1 MKLSQQLLLS
11 STFAGLSAA
20 VILKGSS
27 QLKHSYDFIIVD
39 AGPGGATTAN
49 RLTESANVNVLLLE
63 AGGANDGVLEI
74 DVPQLCVTLTP
85 NTAWD
90 WNFTTVPQEGLK
102 GRTPPFPCGI
112 GLGGT
117 SAVNCLVYTRGTK
130 SDIDTWADLSG
141 DKSWGWDGVLPY
153 FKKSEKF
160 NFPADGHN
168 ISRQFLPEVHGFD
181 GVIGVNVPG
190 AARSIYRH
198 IIAVTQELEEFP
210 FQIDM
215 NSGEHLGLGWTQ
227 ALVDTGVRSSAKAY
241 LAHEYLKR
249 PNLDVLLHARVSRV
263 LPTDGAL
270 SLNSLEFQDGEGGE
284 LKNLT
289 ARKEVILSAGTVHTP
304 VILFHSG
311 IGSSDV
317 LTPLGI
323 PVLVDNPSVGQNL
336 TDHVGC
342 SITFEVNSTKTLD
355 ELWRNETY
363 KDSLLAEW
371 RENKTGLLVDTS
383 ENHVAFLRL
392 AEDDPIWETHPDPAS
407 GPTTAHF
414 EFLFQNG
421 VYPTK
426 ESGNYFNLPVGDV
439 SPASRGFITINSSD
453 PFAAPLIDPRLL
465 SEDIDLYI
473 VRQGIKAGQRFVAVK
488 AWEGYFIRSLVNLT
502 TDEEIDE
509 YIRQNTVSFFHPVA
523 TAAMSAR
530 NASWGVVDPGLL
542 VKGVKG
548 LRIVDASVVPRL
560 PAAHTSAAVYGVA
573 EKAAD
578 IIKAAYPELFCSD
591 VATKA

>member
-20 VILKGSS
+20 VILRDSS
-27 QLKHSYDFIIVD
+27 HLKESYHFVIVG

-85 NTAWD
+85 NTPWD
-90 WNFTTVPQEGLK
+90 WNFTTVPQQGLK
-102 GRTPPFPCGI
+102 GRTPPFPRGI

-130 SDIDTWADLSG
+130 SDVDTWADLSG
-141 DKSWGWDGVLPY
+141 DKSWGWDGLLPY

-168 ISRQFLPEVHGFD
+168 ISGQSTPEVHGFD
-181 GVIGVNVPG
+181 GVIGVSVPG
-190 AARSIYRH
+190 AARSIDDRV
-198 IIAVTQELEEFP
+198 IAVTQELEEFP

-241 LAHEYLKR
+241 LAPKYLKR

-284 LKNLT
+284 LKRLT
-289 ARKEVILSAGTVHTP
+289 ASKEVILSAGTVHTP

-342 SITFEVNSTKTLD
+342 SITFEVNSSKTLD

-363 KDSLLAEW
+363 KHSLLAEW

-383 ENHVAFLRL
+383 ENQVAFLRL

-421 VYPTK
+421 VYPSPTK
-426 ESGNYFNLPVGDV
+426 GSESGD
-439 SPASRGFITINSSD
+439 R
-453 PFAAPLIDPRLL
+453 
-465 SEDIDLYI
+465 
-473 VRQGIKAGQRFVAVK
+473 K
-488 AWEGYFIRSLVNLT
+488 
-502 TDEEIDE
+502 
-509 YIRQNTVSFFHPVA
+509 
-523 TAAMSAR
+523 
-530 NASWGVVDPGLL
+530 
-542 VKGVKG
+542 
-548 LRIVDASVVPRL
+548 SVV
-560 PAAHTSAAVYGVA
+560 
-573 EKAAD
+573 
-578 IIKAAYPELFCSD
+578 
-591 VATKA
+591 